1 MAKIVKLK
9 KRVDLDTLETVYPLT
24 IPEGVIDPVSKK
36 SAKTILVEKADHGYG
51 EEETAKTLKE
61 VESQKADHGYGE
73 EETPKSLKE
82 IDAQKADH
90 GYGDE
95 EPVKT
100 LKELDSEIVQLAGDV
115 KDSTEKA
122 GAASLAELNA
132 RLLALEK
139 IVSGTI
145 THKLE
150 VTKEFNVWGKTNLI
164 LIGSGAATFAPDF
177 IGQKY
182 IDTAGGN
189 VYVAVGVATAGNW
202 KLV

>member
-1 MAKIVKLK
+1 MAKIEKIK
-9 KRVDLDTLETVYPLT
+9 KGTATIYPAT
-24 IPEGVIDPVSKK
+24 IPQAVVDPTSGK
-36 SAKTILVEKADHGYG
+36 SAREELDEKANHGY
-51 EEETAKTLKE
+51 TAEPKTLKQ
-61 VESQKADHGYGE
+61 VD
-73 EETPKSLKE
+73 
-82 IDAQKADH
+82 
-90 GYGDE
+90 
-95 EPVKT
+95 
-100 LKELDSEIVQLAGDV
+100 DSVSQLAGDV
-115 KDSTEKA
+115 SDSTEKA

-182 IDTAGGN
+182 IDTTGGN
-189 VYVAVGVATAGNW
+189 VYVAVGVDTAGNW